1 MHLAS
6 FSSLATYK
14 QKKKGAEKG
23 YSLLKKK
30 SDALTI
36 RYRQILG
43 EIIDVRTFTPF
54 LTSPWWNFQ
63 EKTRMGENMKGAFFS
78 LAAAKYAAGD
88 FGHTIIDNVKVS
100 SYRVKLTQEN
110 IAGVRLPTF
119 TTVKV
124 GDQRILFLLL

>member
-1 MHLAS
+1 
-6 FSSLATYK
+6 
-14 QKKKGAEKG
+14 
-23 YSLLKKK
+23 
-30 SDALTI
+30 
-36 RYRQILG
+36 
-43 EIIDVRTFTPF
+43 
-54 LTSPWWNFQ
+54 
-63 EKTRMGENMKGAFFS
+63 MGENMKGAFFS